1 MITEEIIMIKREN
14 YLNELKSFK
23 DKDLI
28 KVVTGIRRCGKS
40 TLFDLYMDYLFSIG
54 IDKEQIIHINFE
66 DGDYEFITNYKE
78 LYEYV
83 KSKLVPDKMNYV
95 FLDEV
100 QNIEMFQK
108 AVDSLYV
115 KKNVDLYITGSNAYL
130 LSGDLATLLSGRYVE
145 IKMLPLSFKEYISYV
160 GEGDLLK
167 KYSDYTVK
175 GSLPYI
181 LSLDNSKEIRAY
193 YDGVYN
199 SILIKDIA
207 SRKGINDLQML
218 DSVIKYMFDIVGSI
232 CSSTNIAN
240 TMTSAGRKISVP
252 TVESYLNALVDAFV
266 LYRVNRYDVK
276 GKQYLTTG
284 VKYYLSDTGLRF
296 YLLGSK
302 KVDEGHILENIV
314 YLELLRRG
322 YEVYVGKYDDREVD
336 FIAINEKG
344 EEYYQVAYTVR
355 EENTLKRELASLE
368 NINDHNP
375 KYLLTMDLTPY
386 TSHNGIK
393 QINVLDWLLDKE

>member
-207 SRKGINDLQML
+207 NRKGINDLQML

-375 KYLLTMDLTPY
+375 KYLLTMDFTPY